1 MNGADD
7 PARIESAGARPTLN
21 GYARAQR
28 GTYVTY
34 APLREPMS
42 ATTVDAPRPARRIGA
57 LRQLWPFLKPH
68 RALAIGWLVFL
79 GLSSGSTLVLPLAVR
94 HMIEQGFTS
103 ANSAAINNTFL
114 ALFGVALVLA
124 VATAARYFCITL
136 LGERALA
143 SLRQQLYAHVIRLD
157 IGFFERSRVGELT
170 SRLGTDTEVV
180 QALIGSGI
188 SVALRSAVMLLGAS
202 GMMIWTSPRLAGLTA
217 LVIPAV
223 MLPILVFGRRVQ
235 KLSRDSQDR
244 LADAAAVANETLN
257 AAPAVKA
264 YARETVEGRRYA
276 SAISRALDSARKR
289 IGMRA
294 LLTAAVI
301 VLFFGAI
308 TLVLWAGARDVLT
321 GTLNAG
327 VLGQFVLYAIFAAGS
342 VAGLSEVWGDVL
354 RAAGAMERIGELF
367 GERAEITSP
376 AQPTHL
382 PRPIRGAL
390 HFEQVGFHYPT
401 RPDAPALHAFELTIQ
416 PGETVALVGPSGAG
430 KSTVLALLLR
440 FYDPQSGRITLD
452 GVDLRAMALPEL
464 RGAIALVPQ
473 ETVIFG
479 GSAADNIRF
488 GRQDASDD
496 EVREA
501 ARAAEAH
508 EFIGA
513 MSEGYDAELGE
524 RGVRLSGGQRQRVAI
539 ARAILRDAPL
549 LLLDE
554 ATSALDAQSEAAIQQ
569 ALERLEKG
577 RTTLVIA
584 HRLATVQRA
593 DRIVVLDGGRIVAQ
607 GTHESLLAEGGLYA
621 ELARLQFVA

>member
-1 MNGADD
+1 
-7 PARIESAGARPTLN
+7 
-21 GYARAQR
+21 
-28 GTYVTY
+28 
-34 APLREPMS
+34 MS
-42 ATTVDAPRPARRIGA
+42 DAATDTPRPSRRLGA
-57 LRQLWPFLKPH
+57 LRGLWPFLKPH

-79 GLSSGSTLVLPLAVR
+79 GLSSGASLTLPLAFR
-94 HMIEQGFTS
+94 HIIDKGFGHAS
-103 ANSAAINNTFL
+103 QAAINETFI

-143 SLRQQLYAHVIRLD
+143 SLRQTLYAQVIRLD
-157 IGFFERSRVGELT
+157 VAFFERSRVGELL
-170 SRLGTDTEVV
+170 SRLSADTEVV
-180 QALIGSGI
+180 QALIGSGV
-188 SVALRSAVMLLGAS
+188 SVALRSVVMLVGAS
-202 GMMIWTSPRLAGLTA
+202 AMMVWTAPSLAGLTA

-235 KLSRDSQDR
+235 KLSRASQDR
-244 LADAAAVANETLN
+244 LADAAAIANETLN
-257 AAPAVKA
+257 ASTAVKA
-264 YARETVEGRRYA
+264 YARENIESTRY
-276 SAISRALDSARKR
+276 SHAILRALATARRR

-294 LLTAAVI
+294 LLTMAVI
-301 VLFFGAI
+301 VLVFGAI
-308 TLVLWAGARDVLT
+308 TLVLWAGAQHVLT
-321 GTLNAG
+321 GTLDPG
-327 VLGQFVLYAIFAAGS
+327 VLGQFVLYAVFAAGS

-354 RAAGAMERIGELF
+354 RAAGAMERLGELLA
-367 GERAEITSP
+367 ERPEIVAP
-376 AQPTHL
+376 AQPLAL
-382 PRPIRGAL
+382 PRSISGAL
-390 HFEQVGFHYPT
+390 RFDGVSFHYPS
-401 RPDAPALHAFELTIQ
+401 RPDAPALHDFTLDVR

-430 KSTVLALLLR
+430 KSTVFSLLLR
-440 FYDPQSGRITLD
+440 FYDPQSGRISID
-452 GVDLRAMALPEL
+452 GVDLRAVTLDDL

-473 ETVIFG
+473 ETVIFS

-488 GRQDASDD
+488 GRDGASDE

-508 EFIGA
+508 DFISA
-513 MSEGYDAELGE
+513 LHDGYQAEMGE
-524 RGVRLSGGQRQRVAI
+524 RGVRLSGGQRQRIAI

-569 ALERLEKG
+569 ALARLEQG

>member
-1 MNGADD
+1 
-7 PARIESAGARPTLN
+7 
-21 GYARAQR
+21 
-28 GTYVTY
+28 
-34 APLREPMS
+34 MS
-42 ATTVDAPRPARRIGA
+42 DTATDTPRPSRRLGA
-57 LRQLWPFLKPH
+57 LRGLWPFLKPH
-68 RALAIGWLVFL
+68 RALAVGWLVFL
-79 GLSSGSTLVLPLAVR
+79 GLSSGASLTLPLAFR
-94 HMIEQGFTS
+94 HIIDKGFGHASQT
-103 ANSAAINNTFL
+103 AINETFI

-143 SLRQQLYAHVIRLD
+143 SLRQTLYAQVIRLD
-157 IGFFERSRVGELT
+157 VAFFERSRVGELL
-170 SRLGTDTEVV
+170 SRLSADTEVV
-180 QALIGSGI
+180 QTLIGSGV
-188 SVALRSAVMLLGAS
+188 SVALRSVVMLVGAS
-202 GMMIWTSPRLAGLTA
+202 AMMVWTAPSLAGLTA

-235 KLSRDSQDR
+235 KLSRASQDR
-244 LADAAAVANETLN
+244 LADAAAIANETLN
-257 AAPAVKA
+257 ASTAVKA
-264 YARETVEGRRYA
+264 YARENIESTRY
-276 SAISRALDSARKR
+276 SHAILRALATARRR

-294 LLTAAVI
+294 LLTMAVI
-301 VLFFGAI
+301 VLVFGAI
-308 TLVLWAGARDVLT
+308 TLVLWAGARHVLT
-321 GTLNAG
+321 GTLDPG
-327 VLGQFVLYAIFAAGS
+327 VLGQFVLYAVFAAGS

-354 RAAGAMERIGELF
+354 RAAGAMERLGELLD
-367 GERAEITSP
+367 ERPEIVAP
-376 AQPTHL
+376 AQPLAL
-382 PRPIRGAL
+382 PKPLRGAL
-390 HFEQVGFHYPT
+390 RFDGVSFHYPS
-401 RPDAPALHAFELTIQ
+401 RPDAPALHDFTLDVR

-430 KSTVLALLLR
+430 KSTVFSLLLR
-440 FYDPQSGRITLD
+440 FYDPQSGRICID
-452 GVDLRAMALPEL
+452 GVDLRAVTLDDL

-473 ETVIFG
+473 ETVIFS

-488 GRQDASDD
+488 GRDGASDE
-496 EVREA
+496 EVHEA

-508 EFIGA
+508 DFISA
-513 MSEGYDAELGE
+513 LNDGYQAEMGE
-524 RGVRLSGGQRQRVAI
+524 RGVRLSGGQRQRIAI

-607 GTHESLLAEGGLYA
+607 GTHDSLLAEGGLYA

>member
-1 MNGADD
+1 MSD
-7 PARIESAGARPTLN
+7 PAPPGKPT
-21 GYARAQR
+21 A
-28 GTYVTY
+28 
-34 APLREPMS
+34 
-42 ATTVDAPRPARRIGA
+42 RIGA

-68 RALAIGWLVFL
+68 KALAIGWLVFL
-79 GLSSGSTLVLPLAVR
+79 GLSSGSTLVLPMAVR
-94 HMIEQGFTS
+94 HMIDAGFGYASSDT
-103 ANSAAINNTFL
+103 INRTFL
-114 ALFGVALVLA
+114 GLFAVALVLA
-124 VATAARYFCITL
+124 FATAARYFCITL
-136 LGERALA
+136 LGERSLAALR
-143 SLRQQLYAHVIRLD
+143 SKLYAHVIRLD
-157 IGFFERSRVGELT
+157 VGFFERSRVGELI

-202 GMMIWTSPRLAGLTA
+202 AMMVWTSPRLAGLTA

-235 KLSRDSQDR
+235 KLSRASQDR
-244 LADAAAVANETLN
+244 LADAAAIANETLN

-264 YARETVEGRRYA
+264 YAREGIESRRYGD
-276 SAISRALDSARKR
+276 AIDRALDSARRR
-289 IGMRA
+289 IAMRA
-294 LLTAAVI
+294 LLTAGVI

-308 TLVLWAGARDVLT
+308 TLVLWVGARDVLA

-327 VLGQFVLYAIFAAGS
+327 ILGQFVLYAVFAAGS

-354 RAAGAMERIGELF
+354 RAAGAMERISELF
-367 GERAEITSP
+367 GEQ
-376 AQPTHL
+376 AQIADPPQPLAL
-382 PRPIRGAL
+382 PRPVSGAL
-390 HFEQVGFHYPT
+390 RFEHVGFHYPT
-401 RPDAPALHAFELTIQ
+401 RPDAPALHDFTLDIR

-430 KSTVLALLLR
+430 KSTVFALLLR
-440 FYDPQSGRITLD
+440 FYDPQTGAIRLD
-452 GVDLRAMALPEL
+452 GMDLRALALPEL
-464 RGAIALVPQ
+464 RGTIALVPQ
-473 ETVIFG
+473 ETVIFA

-488 GRQDASDD
+488 GRQAASDD

-501 ARAAEAH
+501 AGAAEAH
-508 EFIGA
+508 EFISALGN
-513 MSEGYDAELGE
+513 GYDAELGE
-524 RGVRLSGGQRQRVAI
+524 RGVRLSGGQRQRIAI

-593 DRIVVLDGGRIVAQ
+593 DRIVVMDGGRIVAQ

>member
-1 MNGADD
+1 MSVP
-7 PARIESAGARPTLN
+7 PATNTSPT
-21 GYARAQR
+21 
-28 GTYVTY
+28 
-34 APLREPMS
+34 
-42 ATTVDAPRPARRIGA
+42 RRIGA
-57 LRQLWPFLKPH
+57 LRQLWPFMRPH
-68 RALAIGWLVFL
+68 RSLAIGWLVFL
-79 GLSSGSTLVLPLAVR
+79 GISSASTLVLPMAVR
-94 HMIEQGFTS
+94 HMIDQGFG
-103 ANSAAINNTFL
+103 AASAATINATFL
-114 ALFGVALVLA
+114 GLFGVALVLA
-124 VATAARYFCITL
+124 ASTAARYFCITL

-143 SLRQQLYAHVIRLD
+143 SMRSKLYTHVIRLD
-157 IGFFERSRVGELT
+157 VGFFERSRVGELI

-188 SVALRSAVMLLGAS
+188 SVALRSTVTLIGAVVAMV
-202 GMMIWTSPRLAGLTA
+202 WTIPRLAGFTA
-217 LVIPAV
+217 LVIPAM
-223 MLPILVFGRRVQ
+223 MLPILIFGRRVR
-235 KLSRDSQDR
+235 KLSRASQDR
-244 LADAAAVANETLN
+244 LADAAAIANETLN

-264 YARETVEGRRYA
+264 YAREDIESTRYG
-276 SAISRALDSARKR
+276 SAITRALATARKR
-289 IGMRA
+289 IGTRS
-294 LLTAAVI
+294 LLTATVI
-301 VLFFGAI
+301 VLMFGAI
-308 TLVLWAGARDVLT
+308 TLVLWIGARDVL
-321 GTLNAG
+321 AG
-327 VLGQFVLYAIFAAGS
+327 NLTAGLLSQFVLYAIFAAGS

-367 GERAEITSP
+367 NEHADITSP
-376 AQPTHL
+376 ATPTPLHK
-382 PRPIRGAL
+382 PISGAL
-390 HFEQVGFHYPT
+390 RFEQVNFHYPT
-401 RPDAPALHAFELTIQ
+401 RPDTAALYDFDLQIR

-430 KSTVLALLLR
+430 KSTVFSLLLR
-440 FYDPQSGRITLD
+440 FYDPQRGRISVD
-452 GVDLRAMALPEL
+452 GVDLRALTLPDL

-496 EVREA
+496 EVRDA
-501 ARAAEAH
+501 AHAAEAH
-508 EFIGA
+508 DFISALGN
-513 MSEGYDAELGE
+513 GYDAELGE
-524 RGVRLSGGQRQRVAI
+524 RGVRLSGGQRQRIAI

-593 DRIVVLDGGRIVAQ
+593 DRIVVMDGGRIVAQ

>member
-1 MNGADD
+1 MSDATSDT
-7 PARIESAGARPTLN
+7 SRP
-21 GYARAQR
+21 
-28 GTYVTY
+28 V
-34 APLREPMS
+34 
-42 ATTVDAPRPARRIGA
+42 RRLSA
-57 LRQLWPFLKPH
+57 LRLLWPFLKPH

-79 GLSSGSTLVLPLAVR
+79 GLSSGATLALPVALRYMINSFKNSSVAV
-94 HMIEQGFTS
+94 
-103 ANSAAINNTFL
+103 INETFVG
-114 ALFGVALVLA
+114 LFGVALVIA
-124 VATAARYFCITL
+124 FATAARYFCIAL

-143 SLRQQLYAHVIRLD
+143 SLRETLYAHVIRLD
-157 IGFFERSRVGELT
+157 VGFFERTRVGELI

-188 SVALRSAVMLLGAS
+188 SVALRSAVMLLGCIVA
-202 GMMIWTSPRLAGLTA
+202 MVWTSPKLAGYTA

-223 MLPILVFGRRVQ
+223 VLPILIFGRRVQ
-235 KLSRDSQDR
+235 KLSRTSQDR
-244 LADAAAVANETLN
+244 LADAAAIANETLN

-264 YARETVEGRRYA
+264 YAREEIESARYG
-276 SAISRALDSARKR
+276 SAIRRALATARQR
-289 IGMRA
+289 IGMRSG
-294 LLTAAVI
+294 LTAAVI
-301 VLFFGAI
+301 VLVFGAI
-308 TLVLWAGARDVLT
+308 SLVLWIGAREVQANTLDT
-321 GTLNAG
+321 GILI
-327 VLGQFVLYAIFAAGS
+327 QFLFYALFAAGS
-342 VAGLSEVWGDVL
+342 LAGLSEVWGDVL
-354 RAAGAMERIGELF
+354 RAAGAMGRIGELF
-367 GERAEITSP
+367 DEKADIASP
-376 AQPTHL
+376 LQPVNL
-382 PRPIRGAL
+382 PRPIRAAL
-390 HFEQVGFHYPT
+390 RFEHVAFNYPT
-401 RPDAPALHAFELTIQ
+401 RPNAPALHDFDLAIQ

-440 FYDPQSGRITLD
+440 FYDPQSGRIMID
-452 GVDLRAMALPEL
+452 GVDLRQLALPEL

-488 GRQDASDD
+488 GRQTASDN
-496 EVREA
+496 EVHEA

-508 EFIGA
+508 EFISAIGD
-513 MSEGYDAELGE
+513 GYDAQLGE
-524 RGVRLSGGQRQRVAI
+524 RGVRLSGGQRQRIAI

-593 DRIVVLDGGRIVAQ
+593 DRIVVMDGGRIVAQ

>member
-1 MNGADD
+1 MSD
-7 PARIESAGARPTLN
+7 PIRAARPDRHL
-21 GYARAQR
+21 
-28 GTYVTY
+28 
-34 APLREPMS
+34 
-42 ATTVDAPRPARRIGA
+42 GA
-57 LRQLWPFLKPH
+57 LRQLWPFVEPH
-68 RALAIGWLVFL
+68 RALAAGWLLFL
-79 GLSSGSTLVLPLAVR
+79 ALSSGATLVLPLAVR
-94 HMIEQGFTS
+94 HMIDQGFGS
-103 ANSAAINNTFL
+103 ANAAAINNTFL

-124 VATAARYFCITL
+124 FATAARYFCITL

-143 SLRQQLYAHVIRLD
+143 SLRRALYAHVVRLD
-157 IGFFERSRVGELT
+157 IGFFERSRVGELI

-202 GMMIWTSPRLAGLTA
+202 AMMVWTSPRLAGLTA

-223 MLPILVFGRRVQ
+223 MVPILLFGRRVQ
-235 KLSRDSQDR
+235 KLSRASQDR
-244 LADAAAVANETLN
+244 LADAAALANETLN

-264 YARETVEGRRYA
+264 YAREGIESERYGG
-276 SAISRALDSARKR
+276 AILRALDSARRR

-294 LLTAAVI
+294 LLTDVVI

-308 TLVLWAGARDVLT
+308 TLVLWAGARDVLAHT
-321 GTLNAG
+321 MAVG
-327 VLGQFVLYAIFAAGS
+327 VLGQFVLYAVFAAGS
-342 VAGLSEVWGDVL
+342 VAGLSEVWGDVM

-367 GERAEITSP
+367 GERAQITSP
-376 AQPTHL
+376 AQPTSL
-382 PRPIRGAL
+382 PRPVRGAL
-390 HFEQVGFHYPT
+390 HFAHVRFHYPT
-401 RPDAPALHAFELTIQ
+401 RPDAAALQDFELDIR

-440 FYDPQSGRITLD
+440 FYDPQAGRITLD
-452 GVDLRAMALPEL
+452 GVDLRALALPEL

-488 GRQDASDD
+488 GRQDAGDD

-501 ARAAEAH
+501 AHAAEAH
-508 EFIGA
+508 EFISA
-513 MSEGYDAELGE
+513 MHDGYAAELGE
-524 RGVRLSGGQRQRVAI
+524 RGVRLSGGQRQRIAI

-584 HRLATVQRA
+584 HRLATVQRV

>member
-1 MNGADD
+1 MNA
-7 PARIESAGARPTLN
+7 PAAENL
-21 GYARAQR
+21 
-28 GTYVTY
+28 
-34 APLREPMS
+34 
-42 ATTVDAPRPARRIGA
+42 RPARRLGA
-57 LRQLWPFLKPH
+57 LLQLWPFIKPH
-68 RALAIGWLVFL
+68 GRLAAGWLLFL
-79 GLSSGSTLVLPLAVR
+79 SLSSGATLVLPLAVR
-94 HMIEQGFTS
+94 HMIDQGFKS

-124 VATAARYFCITL
+124 FATAARYFCITL

-143 SLRQQLYAHVIRLD
+143 ALRAKLYAHVVRLD
-157 IGFFERSRVGELT
+157 VGFFERSRVGELI

-188 SVALRSAVMLLGAS
+188 SVALRSAVMLIGAS
-202 GMMIWTSPRLAGLTA
+202 AMMVWTSPRLAGLTA

-223 MLPILVFGRRVQ
+223 MVPILLFGRRVQ

-244 LADAAAVANETLN
+244 LADAAALANETLN

-264 YARETVEGRRYA
+264 YAREGVESDRYA
-276 SAISRALDSARKR
+276 LAIRRALDSARAR

-294 LLTAAVI
+294 WLTAAVI

-308 TLVLWAGARDVLT
+308 TLVLWAGARDVLAH
-321 GTLNAG
+321 TLEAG

-367 GERAEITSP
+367 AERARITSP
-376 AQPTHL
+376 PQPVAL

-390 HFEQVGFHYPT
+390 HFEQLDFHYPT
-401 RPDAPALHAFELTIQ
+401 RPDAPALQGFELSIR

-440 FYDPQSGRITLD
+440 FYDPQAGRITLD
-452 GVDLRAMALPEL
+452 GIDLRAMALPAL

-473 ETVIFG
+473 ETVIFA

-488 GRQDASDD
+488 GRQDAGDD
-496 EVREA
+496 EVRA
-501 ARAAEAH
+501 AAHAAEAH
-508 EFIGA
+508 EFISALSG
-513 MSEGYDAELGE
+513 GYDAELGE
-524 RGVRLSGGQRQRVAI
+524 RGVRLSGGQRQRIAI

-569 ALERLEKG
+569 ALVRLEKD

-593 DRIVVLDGGRIVAQ
+593 DRIVVLDAGRIVAQ
-607 GTHESLLAEGGLYA
+607 GTHDSLLAEGGLYA

>member
-1 MNGADD
+1 M
-7 PARIESAGARPTLN
+7 T
-21 GYARAQR
+21 
-28 GTYVTY
+28 
-34 APLREPMS
+34 
-42 ATTVDAPRPARRIGA
+42 ATAMPRPSRRIGA
-57 LRQLWPFLKPH
+57 LRGLWPFLKPH
-68 RALAIGWLVFL
+68 RALAVGWLLFL
-79 GLSSGSTLVLPLAVR
+79 GVSSGASLALPLAFR
-94 HMIEQGFTS
+94 HIIDSGFGHS
-103 ANSAAINNTFL
+103 SQAVINETFI
-114 ALFGVALVLA
+114 ALFGVAVVLA

-136 LGERALA
+136 LSERALA
-143 SLRQQLYAHVIRLD
+143 SLRQTLYAQVIRLD
-157 IGFFERSRVGELT
+157 VGFFERSRVGELL
-170 SRLGTDTEVV
+170 SRLSADTEVV
-180 QALIGSGI
+180 QALIGSGV
-188 SVALRSAVMLLGAS
+188 SVALRSAVMLIGAS
-202 GMMIWTSPRLAGLTA
+202 AMMVWTAPSLAGLTA

-235 KLSRDSQDR
+235 KLSRASQDR
-244 LADAAAVANETLN
+244 LADAAAIANETLN
-257 AAPAVKA
+257 ASTAVKA
-264 YARETVEGRRYA
+264 YARENSESTRY
-276 SAISRALDSARKR
+276 SNAILRALATARRR

-294 LLTAAVI
+294 LLTMAVI
-301 VLFFGAI
+301 VLVFGAI
-308 TLVLWAGARDVLT
+308 TLVLWAGARHVLA
-321 GTLNAG
+321 GTLDPG
-327 VLGQFVLYAIFAAGS
+327 VLGQFVLYAVFAAGS

-354 RAAGAMERIGELF
+354 RAAGAMERLGELLD
-367 GERAEITSP
+367 ERPEIVAP
-376 AQPTHL
+376 AQPLAL
-382 PRPIRGAL
+382 PRPVSGAL
-390 HFEQVGFHYPT
+390 RFDQVSFHYPT
-401 RPDAPALHAFELTIQ
+401 RPDTAALHDFTLDVH

-430 KSTVLALLLR
+430 KSTVFSLLLR
-440 FYDPQSGRITLD
+440 FYDPQGGTISID
-452 GVDLRAMALPEL
+452 GVDLRAVTLDDL

-473 ETVIFG
+473 ETVIFS

-488 GRQDASDD
+488 GREGASDE

-508 EFIGA
+508 DFISA
-513 MSEGYDAELGE
+513 LNDGYQAEMGE
-524 RGVRLSGGQRQRVAI
+524 RGVRLSGGQRQRIAI

>member
-1 MNGADD
+1 
-7 PARIESAGARPTLN
+7 
-21 GYARAQR
+21 
-28 GTYVTY
+28 
-34 APLREPMS
+34 MS
-42 ATTVDAPRPARRIGA
+42 DRTSSGKPARRIGA

-68 RALAIGWLVFL
+68 KALAIGWLVFL
-79 GLSSGSTLVLPLAVR
+79 ALSSGSQLVLPMAVR
-94 HMIEQGFTS
+94 HMIDAGFVHAS
-103 ANSAAINNTFL
+103 SEAVNRTFL
-114 ALFGVALVLA
+114 GLFAVALVLA
-124 VATAARYFCITL
+124 FATAARYFCITL
-136 LGERALA
+136 LGERSLAALR
-143 SLRQQLYAHVIRLD
+143 SKLYAHVIRLD
-157 IGFFERSRVGELT
+157 VSFFERSRVGELT

-202 GMMIWTSPRLAGLTA
+202 AMMVWTSPRLAGLTA

-223 MLPILVFGRRVQ
+223 MLPILVFGKRVR
-235 KLSRDSQDR
+235 KLSRASQDR
-244 LADAAAVANETLN
+244 LADAAAIANETLN

-264 YARETVEGRRYA
+264 YAREGVESQRYGL
-276 SAISRALDSARKR
+276 AIARALDSARRR

-308 TLVLWAGARDVLT
+308 TLVLWVGARDVMAGDL
-321 GTLNAG
+321 GAG
-327 VLGQFVLYAIFAAGS
+327 VLGQFVLYAVFAAS
-342 VAGLSEVWGDVL
+342 SMAGLSEVWGDVL

-367 GERAEITSP
+367 EERPQIADP
-376 AQPTHL
+376 PQPLAL
-382 PRPIRGAL
+382 PRPVRGAL
-390 HFEQVGFHYPT
+390 AFDHVGFHYPS
-401 RPDAPALHAFELTIQ
+401 RPDAPALHDFTLDIR

-430 KSTVLALLLR
+430 KSTVFALLLR
-440 FYDPQSGRITLD
+440 FYDPQTGAIRLD
-452 GVDLRAMALPEL
+452 GTDLRALALPEL

-473 ETVIFG
+473 ETVIFA

-488 GRQDASDD
+488 GRQDAGDD

-501 ARAAEAH
+501 ALAAEAH
-508 EFIGA
+508 DFIRALGD
-513 MSEGYDAELGE
+513 GYRAELGE
-524 RGVRLSGGQRQRVAI
+524 RGVRLSGGQRQRIAI

-593 DRIVVLDGGRIVAQ
+593 DRIVVMDGGRIVAQ

>member
-1 MNGADD
+1 MSD
-7 PARIESAGARPTLN
+7 PARA
-21 GYARAQR
+21 
-28 GTYVTY
+28 V
-34 APLREPMS
+34 
-42 ATTVDAPRPARRIGA
+42 RPARHLGA
-57 LRQLWPFLKPH
+57 LRQLWPFVKPH
-68 RALAIGWLVFL
+68 RALAAGWLVFL
-79 GLSSGSTLVLPLAVR
+79 ALSSGAMLVLPLAVR
-94 HMIEQGFTS
+94 HMIDEGFNS
-103 ANSAAINNTFL
+103 ASSAAINNIFL

-124 VATAARYFCITL
+124 FATAARYFCITL

-143 SLRQQLYAHVIRLD
+143 TLRQELYAHVVRLD
-157 IGFFERSRVGELT
+157 IGFFERSRVGELI

-202 GMMIWTSPRLAGLTA
+202 ALMVWTSPHLAGLTA

-223 MLPILVFGRRVQ
+223 MVPILLFGRRVQ
-235 KLSRDSQDR
+235 KLSRASQDR
-244 LADAAAVANETLN
+244 LADAAALANETLN

-264 YARETVEGRRYA
+264 YAREGVESQRYG
-276 SAISRALDSARKR
+276 SAIMRALDSARQR

-294 LLTAAVI
+294 LLTGVVI

-308 TLVLWAGARDVLT
+308 TVVLWAGARQVLAHT
-321 GTLNAG
+321 MDPG
-327 VLGQFVLYAIFAAGS
+327 VLGQFVLYAVIAAGS
-342 VAGLSEVWGDVL
+342 VAGLSEVWGDVM

-367 GERAEITSP
+367 GERSQITSP
-376 AQPTHL
+376 AHPTPL
-382 PRPIRGAL
+382 PRPVRGAL
-390 HFEQVGFHYPT
+390 HFEHVSFHYPT
-401 RPDAPALHAFELTIQ
+401 RPDTPALADFELDIR

-452 GVDLRAMALPEL
+452 GVDLRALALPEL

-479 GSAADNIRF
+479 GTAADNIRF
-488 GRQDASDD
+488 GRQDASDA
-496 EVREA
+496 EVRDA
-501 ARAAEAH
+501 AHAAEAH
-508 EFIGA
+508 EFISD
-513 MSEGYDAELGE
+513 MHDGYAAELGE

-554 ATSALDAQSEAAIQQ
+554 ATSALDAQSEAAIQH
-569 ALERLEKG
+569 ALERLEQG
-577 RTTLVIA
+577 RTTVVIA
-584 HRLATVQRA
+584 HRLATVQRV
-593 DRIVVLDGGRIVAQ
+593 DRIIVLDGGRIVAQ
-607 GTHESLLAEGGLYA
+607 GTHTSLLAEGGLYA

>member
-1 MNGADD
+1 
-7 PARIESAGARPTLN
+7 
-21 GYARAQR
+21 
-28 GTYVTY
+28 
-34 APLREPMS
+34 MS
-42 ATTVDAPRPARRIGA
+42 DTAHDTPRPSRRLGA
-57 LRQLWPFLKPH
+57 LRGLWPFLKPH
-68 RALAIGWLVFL
+68 RALAVGWLVFL
-79 GLSSGSTLVLPLAVR
+79 GLSSGASLTLPLAFR
-94 HMIEQGFTS
+94 HIIDKGFGHAS
-103 ANSAAINNTFL
+103 QAAINETFI

-143 SLRQQLYAHVIRLD
+143 SLRQTLYAQVIRLD
-157 IGFFERSRVGELT
+157 VAFFERSRVGELL
-170 SRLGTDTEVV
+170 SRLSADTEVV
-180 QALIGSGI
+180 QALIGSGV
-188 SVALRSAVMLLGAS
+188 SVALRSVVMLVGAS
-202 GMMIWTSPRLAGLTA
+202 AMMVWTAPSLAGLTA

-235 KLSRDSQDR
+235 KLSRASQDR
-244 LADAAAVANETLN
+244 LADAAAIANETLN
-257 AAPAVKA
+257 AATAVKA
-264 YARETVEGRRYA
+264 YAREDIESTRY
-276 SAISRALDSARKR
+276 SHAILRALATARRR

-294 LLTAAVI
+294 LLTMAVI
-301 VLFFGAI
+301 VLVFGAI
-308 TLVLWAGARDVLT
+308 TLVLWAGARHVLT
-321 GTLNAG
+321 GTLDPG
-327 VLGQFVLYAIFAAGS
+327 VLGQFVLYAVFAAGS

-354 RAAGAMERIGELF
+354 RAAGAMERLGELLA
-367 GERAEITSP
+367 ERPDIVAP
-376 AQPTHL
+376 KQPLAL
-382 PRPIRGAL
+382 PRPISGAL
-390 HFEQVGFHYPT
+390 RFDGVSFHYPS
-401 RPDAPALHAFELTIQ
+401 RPDAPALHDFTLDVR

-430 KSTVLALLLR
+430 KSTVFSLLLR
-440 FYDPQSGRITLD
+440 FYDPQSGRISID
-452 GVDLRAMALPEL
+452 GVDLRAVTLDDL

-473 ETVIFG
+473 ETVIFS

-488 GRQDASDD
+488 GRDGASDE
-496 EVREA
+496 EVHDA

-508 EFIGA
+508 DFISA
-513 MSEGYDAELGE
+513 LADGYQAEMGE
-524 RGVRLSGGQRQRVAI
+524 RGVRLSGGQRQRIAI

-569 ALERLEKG
+569 ALARLEQG